1 MTTTALPL
9 QISRY
14 EVLGELGSGAMG
26 VVYKARDP
34 LIDRLVAL
42 KTIGVESGAEALA
55 YRQRFFREARSAGGL
70 NHPNIVT
77 IHDVGE
83 SDNVAYIAMEFLGGQ
98 SLREILDS
106 GTVLPIARIADIAAQ
121 IADGLAFAHDKGIVH
136 RDIKPANIMVLD
148 NGLVKITD
156 FGIALMPSGTRTMA
170 GTVFGSPKYISP
182 ERVRGDHVDGR
193 SDIFSLGA
201 VLYEMLTGLPPF
213 AGTDLNTLLYQ
224 IMSVMPMA
232 PSSRNRNIPP
242 AFDFIVATALAKDPA
257 QRYRNASEMA
267 ADLRN
272 YAELVGRVTPPAPVP
287 VPAAPEVVVAAP
299 PNMTAPAQPGVI
311 SAPSSKLIPQAPP
324 QVRDEVSAVM
334 PAEVALAAMPETLV
348 PMLEAPPPLSPPT
361 DAAAASPRWHNPA
374 LLAMPALLLA
384 LLAAVTLWPRGTG
397 PSPPD
402 PSAVAATA
410 AAASAKAGN
419 GDAGKIANLAPP
431 ATSSMPASTAAPAST
446 ATKASSATTPAKA
459 AAAATS
465 PTAVATSPTIATP
478 TMPTA
483 SAPTTTPPT
492 VLPAAKPDVTAP
504 AKPTAVLG
512 VAVAPWGEVYVNGR
526 KVGVSPPL
534 TEIKLASG
542 KYVVEIR
549 NTTFPAYRETI
560 DLLTQNSF
568 RIRHKFQ

>member
-1 MTTTALPL
+1 MTTTALPR
-9 QISRY
+9 QISRF
-14 EVLGELGSGAMG
+14 EVLGELGNGAMG

-42 KTIGVESGAEALA
+42 KTIGVEGGAEALA

-148 NGLVKITD
+148 NGVVKITD

-213 AGTDLNTLLYQ
+213 SGTDLNTLLYQ
-224 IMSVMPMA
+224 ILSVMPMS
-232 PSSRNRNIPP
+232 PSSRNRNIPL

-257 QRYRNASEMA
+257 ERYRNAGAMA

-272 YAELVGRVTPPAPVP
+272 YAALGVRAMPPAIASVAVPVKVAVTPAATVVVPRDAVSTPPPIEVSLPLVDVREEVPPVVAVEPAPGTEP
-287 VPAAPEVVVAAP
+287 D
-299 PNMTAPAQPGVI
+299 
-311 SAPSSKLIPQAPP
+311 L
-324 QVRDEVSAVM
+324 
-334 PAEVALAAMPETLV
+334 LV
-348 PMLEAPPPLSPPT
+348 PMLEAAPPP
-361 DAAAASPRWHNPA
+361 
-374 LLAMPALLLA
+374 
-384 LLAAVTLWPRGTG
+384 
-397 PSPPD
+397 
-402 PSAVAATA
+402 TA
-410 AAASAKAGN
+410 AAASSRWRDPAFLAVPAVLLAMVAGVVLWPRET
-419 GDAGKIANLAPP
+419 GETAPVAPP
-431 ATSSMPASTAAPAST
+431 VTTAKGIAPSAAGGGAAGTSATAAP
-446 ATKASSATTPAKA
+446 P
-459 AAAATS
+459 
-465 PTAVATSPTIATP
+465 
-478 TMPTA
+478 
-483 SAPTTTPPT
+483 SAPTTTPSTPAPT
-492 VLPAAKPDVTAP
+492 AARASADATVAAASAATAPAVASPTAAAPQPATATPAPESAP
-504 AKPTAVLG
+504 AKPDAAALPKATAVLG
-512 VAVAPWGEVYVNGR
+512 IAVAPWGEVYVNGR
-526 KVGVSPPL
+526 KMGVSPPL
-534 TEIKLASG
+534 TEIKLAPG
-542 KYVVEIR
+542 KYLVEIR
-549 NTTFPAYRETI
+549 NTTFPAHRETI
-560 DLLTQNSF
+560 DLLAQNSI

>member
-1 MTTTALPL
+1 MRDGRKVHTTMIATAQPR

-14 EVLGELGSGAMG
+14 EVLGELGNGAMG

-42 KTIGVESGAEALA
+42 KTIGVEAGADALA

-83 SDNVAYIAMEFLGGQ
+83 SGDVAYIAMEFLGGQ

-106 GTVLPIARIADIAAQ
+106 GTVLPMAKIADIAAQ

-148 NGLVKITD
+148 SGMVKITD
-156 FGIALMPSGTRTMA
+156 FGIALMPSGTRTLA

-213 AGTDLNTLLYQ
+213 MGKDLNSLLYQ
-224 IMSVMPMA
+224 ILSVMPMA
-232 PSSRNRNIPP
+232 PSSRNRNIPH

-257 QRYRNASEMA
+257 ERYRNAAEMA

-272 YAELVGRVTPPAPVP
+272 FAALAVSSSP
-287 VPAAPEVVVAAP
+287 PAAPPEARSPVP
-299 PNMTAPAQPGVI
+299 SSAPATPAVPAPGTASLATSV
-311 SAPSSKLIPQAPP
+311 SVPASSPAPL
-324 QVRDEVSAVM
+324 
-334 PAEVALAAMPETLV
+334 PATPETVSPAHDAVLPATPDASTPDILV
-348 PMLEAPPPLSPPT
+348 PMLEAPPPPLPAGPGM
-361 DAAAASPRWHNPA
+361 ASPRWRNPA
-374 LLAMPALLLA
+374 LLAIPALLLA
-384 LLAAVTLWPRGTG
+384 LIAGVTLWPRGAGT
-397 PSPPD
+397 PA
-402 PSAVAATA
+402 SAPVAATVA
-410 AAASAKAGN
+410 PAPGKAGN
-419 GDAGKIANLAPP
+419 GEAGRIATESLPPVAPP
-431 ATSSMPASTAAPAST
+431 ASAARAEP
-446 ATKASSATTPAKA
+446 ATTAS
-459 AAAATS
+459 AAATS
-465 PTAVATSPTIATP
+465 LPATVASPA
-478 TMPTA
+478 A
-483 SAPTTTPPT
+483 SAAIER
-492 VLPAAKPDVTAP
+492 PAAKPDAVV

-512 VAVAPWGEVYVNGR
+512 IAVAPWGEVYVNG
-526 KVGVSPPL
+526 KKMGVSPPL
-534 TEIKLASG
+534 TELKLAPG

-549 NTTFPAYRETI
+549 NTTFPSYRETV
-560 DLLTQNSF
+560 DLATQKSI

>member
-1 MTTTALPL
+1 MTTTAQPL

-42 KTIGVESGAEALA
+42 KTIGVESGADALA

-83 SDNVAYIAMEFLGGQ
+83 SGNVAYIAMEYLSGQ

-182 ERVRGDHVDGR
+182 ERVRGDPVDGR

-213 AGTDLNTLLYQ
+213 IGNDLNSLLYQ
-224 IMSVMPMA
+224 ILSVMPMA
-232 PSSRNRNIPP
+232 PSSRNRNIPL

-257 QRYRNASEMA
+257 ERYRAAAEMA
-267 ADLRN
+267 ADLRS
-272 YAELVGRVTPPAPVP
+272 YAALGARASPPAPPP
-287 VPAAPEVVVAAP
+287 VAAAPDAQLPMPPSAPAAPAEPAPRPAPAAAP
-299 PNMTAPAQPGVI
+299 LPASPTAPSP
-311 SAPSSKLIPQAPP
+311 APAAGSP
-324 QVRDEVSAVM
+324 VTRDESM
-334 PAEVALAAMPETLV
+334 PDEPTPEVLV
-348 PMLEAPPPLSPPT
+348 PMLEAPPPLLPT
-361 DAAAASPRWHNPA
+361 GPVMVSPRWRNPA
-374 LLAMPALLLA
+374 LLAIPALLLA
-384 LLAAVTLWPRGTG
+384 MIAGVTLWPRGDGT
-397 PSPPD
+397 PAPVPA
-402 PSAVAATA
+402 PVAATVEPA
-410 AAASAKAGN
+410 AGKAGN
-419 GDAGKIANLAPP
+419 GEAGKISTKAPP
-431 ATSSMPASTAAPAST
+431 PVAIASAARAEPATTTAAAPAS
-446 ATKASSATTPAKA
+446 SPAVA
-459 AAAATS
+459 AAPVAS
-465 PTAVATSPTIATP
+465 PAVAAAPDASPAVAAAPAASPATEL
-478 TMPTA
+478 
-483 SAPTTTPPT
+483 PP
-492 VLPAAKPDVTAP
+492 AKPDVVV

-512 VAVAPWGEVYVNGR
+512 IAVAPWGEVYVNGR
-526 KVGVSPPL
+526 KMGVSPPL
-534 TEIKLASG
+534 TELKLAPG

-560 DLLTQNSF
+560 DLNQSGV

>member
-1 MTTTALPL
+1 MPSPIRYGRKVHTTMTTTALPL

-14 EVLGELGSGAMG
+14 EVLGALGSGAMG

-42 KTIGVESGAEALA
+42 KTIGVEVGAEALA

-98 SLREILDS
+98 SLREILDT
-106 GTVLPIARIADIAAQ
+106 GTVLPIARIVDIAAQ
-121 IADGLAFAHDKGIVH
+121 IADGLAFAHDNGIVH

-213 AGTDLNTLLYQ
+213 TGTDLNTLLYQ
-224 IMSVMPMA
+224 ILSAMPMA
-232 PSSRNRNIPP
+232 PTGRNRNIPP

-257 QRYRNASEMA
+257 ERYRDASAMA

-272 YAELVGRVTPPAPVP
+272 YAELVGRAAPPACTPVVTPLGAVEAPAPRT
-287 VPAAPEVVVAAP
+287 VPAALPEVREDGPTEEPGA
-299 PNMTAPAQPGVI
+299 TAPDVLP
-311 SAPSSKLIPQAPP
+311 
-324 QVRDEVSAVM
+324 EV
-334 PAEVALAAMPETLV
+334 LA
-348 PMLEAPPPLSPPT
+348 PMLEGSPSH
-361 DAAAASPRWHNPA
+361 SPATGSTAVSSRWRNPA
-374 LLAMPALLLA
+374 LLAIPAILLA
-384 LLAAVTLWPRGTG
+384 LIVGATLWPRGTG
-397 PSPPD
+397 TPAPVADATGAAAGKAGSGEAGTIATTAPPSQT
-402 PSAVAATA
+402 ATA
-410 AAASAKAGN
+410 TEMPASAAA
-419 GDAGKIANLAPP
+419 P
-431 ATSSMPASTAAPAST
+431 TSTTTVSSTAAPASLPPPT
-446 ATKASSATTPAKA
+446 PRASSAAPSVTTPVPAVA
-459 AAAATS
+459 AA
-465 PTAVATSPTIATP
+465 V
-478 TMPTA
+478 
-483 SAPTTTPPT
+483 TTTAAA
-492 VLPAAKPDVTAP
+492 PASKPDAAVPDPAP
-504 AKPTAVLG
+504 AKRTAVLG
-512 VAVAPWGEVYVNGR
+512 IAAAPWGEVYVNGR
-526 KVGVSPPL
+526 KMGVSPPL
-534 TEIKLASG
+534 TELKLAPG

-549 NTTFPAYRETI
+549 NTTFPPYRETI
-560 DLLTQNSF
+560 DLGTQNSI